1 MKGHVV
7 GTVDMIKYQPE
18 YSKSAC
24 LGSCFAGRTV
34 ELQSRALYRT
44 PADAGLQAQDMHRR
58 TNSTVRS
65 LGGRPVG
72 GFGVDETGCSLDEVE
87 VGDIAR

>member
-1 MKGHVV
+1 VKNHVV
-7 GTVDMIKYQPE
+7 GADDMIKYQPE

-44 PADAGLQAQDMHRR
+44 PADAGLQAQNMRRR
-58 TNSTVRS
+58 TDSNVSW

-72 GFGVDETGCSLDEVE
+72 GFGVDEAGCSLDEVE